1 MVSNP
6 NILPLKQAIK
16 IVRPLNFKTKTEY
29 QNWWTETRPENLARD
44 VIKVYV
50 RSKRKEWPEEKKVEL
65 WSYYLGTEIISNQ
78 EKNKNWL
85 SYEEASK
92 ACRKAG
98 IKSEND
104 FLDRIKKGTL
114 PKGVPTRPYISY
126 KNKGWPNKV
135 FCEKKGVSAWG
146 IFLGTGSIQRGQIKY
161 WPFKK
166 ARAYVRKI
174 AKKYNIKNEKPDWR
188 DFTKTDKLPKEIPRN
203 PKREYGQPPWIDWG
217 DWLGT
222 GTISNT
228 KKSQSYLPRKQAK
241 IEARKIVKK
250 LGFRSGQN
258 LRALW
263 KKAYAEG
270 KIPKNLPADLYTY
283 KDTEKK

>member
-1 MVSNP
+1 MVHNP
-6 NILPLKQAIK
+6 KILPLKDAID
-16 IVRPLNFKTKTEY
+16 IVRPLNFETKTAY
-29 QNWWTETRPENLARD
+29 QDWWEETRPPDLAKN

-50 RSKRKEWPEEKKVEL
+50 ESKRKEWPEGKKAEL
-65 WSYYLGTEIISNQ
+65 WSYYLGKDVLSNQ
-78 EKNKNWL
+78 EKSKRWL

-92 ACRKAG
+92 TCRKARITG
-98 IKSEND
+98 QKD
-104 FLDRIKKGTL
+104 FFERSRNGTL
-114 PKGVPTRPYISY
+114 PKGVPARPYVVY

-188 DFTKTDKLPKEIPRN
+188 NFYKSGKLPKEIPRN
-203 PKREYGQPPWIDWG
+203 PKREYGDEFTTYG

-222 GTISNT
+222 GTISNI

-241 IEARKIVKK
+241 IEARKIAKE

-263 KKAYAEG
+263 KKAYDEG
-270 KIPKNLPADLYTY
+270 KIPRNLPADLYTY
-283 KDTEKK
+283 KDRKKK